1 MLSSLV
7 LQGKKCHCGGRTS
20 SAWIC
25 FGSSFVFCQIQLR
38 SWQLH
43 GIEDIIQ
50 GDQINMLT
58 PADVSLQMLLLFDFP
73 SLPVRAA
80 RWGGYDQAKVDEGRP
95 SVLRMGTSQDL
106 KSLRAPGVGNCL
118 SSPLMACPY
127 PRGFCRPSES
137 AVMAIRIGDQGLPQT
152 FRAVICEY
160 FVSQWRRIAILV

>member
-1 MLSSLV
+1 ML
-7 LQGKKCHCGGRTS
+7 
-20 SAWIC
+20 AWIC

-38 SWQLH
+38 SWQFH

-50 GDQINMLT
+50 GEKIHMLT

-73 SLPVRAA
+73 SLPVRAQDGA
-80 RWGGYDQAKVDEGRP
+80 AMTKQKLTKDA
-95 SVLRMGTSQDL
+95 LLCCAMGTGQDL

-152 FRAVICEY
+152 SRAVICEH